1 MLSPDVPDIAT
12 LVLLAVVLFISL
24 KLLDI
29 VRNMIFSWIRMILK
43 LGVWAL
49 VAAVGLYVW
58 LNGIEQSMES
68 LGWVIGYM
76 AGLENEGERI
86 GNIKASRRTRDAN
99 RISTR
104 GHRRRTRGAGWN

>member
-1 MLSPDVPDIAT
+1 MLSPDAPDIAT
-12 LVLLAVVLFISL
+12 LALLAVIFLVSL
-24 KLLDI
+24 KILDI
-29 VRNMIFSWIRMILK
+29 VRNTILSWIKMILR

-68 LGWVIGYM
+68 LGWVLGYM

-86 GNIKASRRTRDAN
+86 GNMKASRRTRDAS

-104 GHRRRTRGAGWN
+104 GHRGRTRGAGWS